1 MHDMIDDDLTTEPDA
16 ERDQQSADG
25 LTPRQERAI
34 GFLLV
39 EPSIARAATAAG
51 VGERTLHRW
60 LDDPPFA
67 RAYRAARRRAFE
79 QAVAMTH
86 RYATLA
92 VQSLARIIADNAA
105 PASARVAA
113 ATSVL
118 RFAREGIELDD
129 ILERVESLE
138 AAARTREEAAP

>member
-1 MHDMIDDDLTTEPDA
+1 MHDQLETNPDTPLDTQVA
-16 ERDQQSADG
+16 EDCADA
-25 LTPRQERAI
+25 LTPRQQRAI
-34 GFLLV
+34 ACLLA
-39 EPSIARAATAAG
+39 EPSIARAAAAAE

-60 LDDPPFA
+60 LDEHAFA

-92 VQSLARIIADNAA
+92 VQSLARIIADNNA
-105 PASARVAA
+105 PASSRVAA

-129 ILERVESLE
+129 ILERVETLE
-138 AAARTREEAAP
+138 AAARDAEEART